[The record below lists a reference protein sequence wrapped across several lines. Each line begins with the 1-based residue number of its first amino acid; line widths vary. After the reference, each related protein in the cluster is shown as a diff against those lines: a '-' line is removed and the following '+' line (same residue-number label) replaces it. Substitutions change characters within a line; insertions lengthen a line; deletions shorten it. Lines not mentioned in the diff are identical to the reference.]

1 MRGGGYESL
10 PSKIYF
16 VERIGH
22 FYGPYIKRP
31 TLVLKDGGTLVTLVR
46 DTAGNYIKEG

>member
-16 VERIGH
+16 VERSGH
-22 FYGPYIKRP
+22 YYGPYIKRP
-31 TLVLKDGGTLVTLVR
+31 TLILKEGGNLVTLVR
-46 DTAGNYIKEG
+46 DTNNNFIKDV

>member
-16 VERIGH
+16 VERSGH
-22 FYGPYIKRP
+22 YYGPYIKRP
-31 TLVLKDGGTLVTLVR
+31 TLILKEGGTLVTLVR
-46 DTAGNYIKEG
+46 NTTGDYIKDV

>member
-1 MRGGGYESL
+1 MRGGGYQSL

-16 VERIGH
+16 VENHG
-22 FYGPYIKRP
+22 YYNGPYIKRP

-46 DTAGNYIKEG
+46 DAKGNYIKDV